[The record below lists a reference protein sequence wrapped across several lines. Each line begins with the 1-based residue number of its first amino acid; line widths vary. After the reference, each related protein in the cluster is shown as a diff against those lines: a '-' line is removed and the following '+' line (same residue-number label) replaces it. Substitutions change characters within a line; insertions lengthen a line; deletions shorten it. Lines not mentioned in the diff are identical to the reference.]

1 MSIREPSTLSLSSCE
16 HMVTP
21 VLEALTTPGAR
32 PFVAGAHGP
41 GLAFILT
48 ALMTTQQRP
57 VDTAAH
63 DGNEA
68 AQRRNNTA
76 AHDGNKAQQRRVDM
90 ASHGEAEAA
99 HRRDLTA
106 AHGGAEAAHRRV
118 DTAAHDGN
126 EAAHRPDESTGDLP
140 FQGILPRTWLILT
153 PTQEDADLLWQ
164 DMAFFFACFALPV
177 DVLTCFPE
185 SGQAPYAA
193 DAPSIDLV
201 AQRMRTLFRLHT
213 HRPAVVITTPAA
225 MLQRLIPPSAFARSC
240 TRLHTGG
247 TIDRESLVRE
257 WLCTGYRRVTVVD
270 IPGEFSI
277 RGGIIDIFSTGHTAP
292 CRIECLGDTIE
303 SIRRFDQATQESTD
317 TMLAADILPARAC
330 LLPPEQSERA
340 LADIPPD
347 AEWRLPDTYPAMAT
361 LPDYMAAS
369 PFVIMDR
376 PITLEHVAR
385 EWGDAAQ
392 EAWEEH
398 DQAHTEATNAPYP
411 EPSRCYA
418 AWDELAQGLAE
429 CPSLACDAIAPSG
442 DSWTPVIT
450 LPIQSPAS
458 AGLGLRGTSFTETL
472 VILERLRR
480 DGPVMV
486 VVRSAGQVG
495 RLLELFAEHQ
505 APATEQNP
513 LDPHHNGPTP
523 LPSGHV
529 PFYILQG
536 VLSSGFVAPSWP
548 FTVIT
553 EEDVFAKIARRRL
566 QPASRTATFLSSLN
580 DVNAGDYVVH
590 AQHGICRYRGLRRL
604 TVQDCDSDY
613 IFLEFSGRD
622 TLYVPLDRLN
632 QIQPY
637 RAGEHAALR
646 LDKLGG
652 TSWAK
657 TKARVAKN
665 IEDMTDELV
674 ELYANREVV
683 TRQPYQGDAMLSHEF
698 DAAFDYEETPD
709 QLKAIEDIQHDLE
722 LPQPMDRLVCGDVG
736 YGKTEVAMRAAF
748 HAVQS
753 HRQVAVL
760 TPTTLLAQQHYE
772 TFTRR
777 FAPFPVHVAV
787 LSRFQSAKEV
797 NALLPDLASGVVDIV
812 IGTHRLLQ
820 KQVQFK
826 HLGLVIIDEE
836 QWFGVRHKE
845 RLKQLRT
852 NVDVLTLTATPIPRT
867 MQMAFSGVR
876 DLSVIDTPP
885 PARLAI
891 RTQIARFHSTL
902 VRDAI
907 RRELARHGQVFYVHN
922 RVETIE
928 RTGQWLQDLVPEAR
942 IVMAHGQL
950 NEHVLEGVML
960 RFLHGEADILL
971 ATAIIQSGL
980 DVPSAN
986 TILVDRAHTFGL
998 AQLYQLRGRV
1008 GRAGEQAY
1016 AYFLFPDEQQLSA
1029 DAQRR
1034 LTAIQEFSD
1043 LGSGFRIAAA
1053 DLEIRGAGN
1062 LLGKQ
1067 QSGNIAAV
1075 GFDLYMRMV
1084 QEAVQRKKG
1093 APIEDEVDPT
1103 LHVNVS
1109 AFLPDNY
1116 VEDDHQRLS
1125 LYKRL
1130 SASQTIGDLALLH
1143 EETRDRYG
1151 TPPEPVERLFE
1162 VMQLRLLARKL
1173 RLESLDATNG
1183 RLTLTFA
1190 PTVTM
1195 AQERLD
1201 WLMRYSEGQLQFP
1214 SPVSCALAMPLETWP
1229 DVAAELQV
1237 ILNGLLDAA
1246 PDKPGAPSLS

>member
-1 MSIREPSTLSLSSCE
+1 MSTREPFTMSSSSGA
-16 HMVTP
+16 HILTP
-21 VLEALTTPGAR
+21 VFEALTTPGTK

-41 GLAFILT
+41 GLAFTLAT
-48 ALMTTQQRP
+48 LMTTQ
-57 VDTAAH
+57 
-63 DGNEA
+63 
-68 AQRRNNTA
+68 
-76 AHDGNKAQQRRVDM
+76 
-90 ASHGEAEAA
+90 
-99 HRRDLTA
+99 HRRDETA
-106 AHGGAEAAHRRV
+106 SAR
-118 DTAAHDGN
+118 
-126 EAAHRPDESTGDLP
+126 DLP
-140 FQGILPRTWLILT
+140 FQGILPHTWLILT
-153 PTQEDADLLWQ
+153 PTQEEAESLFQ
-164 DMAFFFACFALPV
+164 DMAFFFTCFALPV
-177 DVLTCFPE
+177 DALTCFPDH
-185 SGQAPYAA
+185 GQAPYAA
-193 DAPSIDLV
+193 DTPSIDLV
-201 AQRMRTLFRLHT
+201 AQRMRTLFRLHAN
-213 HRPAVVITTPAA
+213 RPAVVITTPAA
-225 MLQRLIPPSAFARSC
+225 ILQRLIPPSAFAQSC
-240 TRLHTGG
+240 AHLHEGG
-247 TIDRESLVRE
+247 TIDRESLIHQL
-257 WLCTGYRRVTVVD
+257 LCTGYRRVSVVD

-277 RGGIIDIFSTGHTAP
+277 RGGIIDIFSTGDAEP

-303 SIRRFDQATQESTD
+303 SIRLFDPTTQESTGSV
-317 TMLAADILPARAC
+317 LAADILPARAY
-330 LLPPEQSERA
+330 LLPPEQSDRA

-347 AEWRLPDTYPAMAT
+347 AEWRLPETYPAMAT
-361 LPDYMAAS
+361 LPDYISTS
-369 PFVIMDR
+369 PFVVMDR
-376 PITLEHVAR
+376 PVTLEHVAR
-385 EWGDAAQ
+385 EWGDAVRG
-392 EAWEEH
+392 AWEEH
-398 DQAHTEATNAPYP
+398 DTTLTGEPHAPYP

-418 AWDELAQGLAE
+418 DWDEFTQCIAD
-429 CPSLACDAIAPSG
+429 CPSLACDAIAPSE

-450 LPIQSPAS
+450 LPIQSANS

-472 VILERLRR
+472 AILERLRR
-480 DGPVMV
+480 DGPVMI

-495 RLLELFAEHQ
+495 RLLELFAEHH

-513 LDPHHNGPTP
+513 LGPHGPTP
-523 LPSGHV
+523 APSEHA

-536 VLSSGFVAPSWP
+536 VLSSGFVAPSFP
-548 FTVIT
+548 FTVVT
-553 EEDVFAKIARRRL
+553 EEDIFAKIPRRRL
-566 QPASRTATFLSSLN
+566 SPTNKTATFLSSLD

-590 AQHGICRYRGLRRL
+590 AQHGICRYQGLRRL
-604 TVQDCDSDY
+604 TVQDFESDY
-613 IFLEFSGRD
+613 LFLEFSGRD

-637 RAGEHAALR
+637 RASEHPATR

-683 TRQPYQGDAMLSHEF
+683 TRQPYQEDAMLSHEF

-709 QLKAIEDIQHDLE
+709 QLKTIEDIQRDLE

-748 HAVQS
+748 HAVQNN
-753 HRQVAVL
+753 RQVAVL

-777 FAPFPVHVAV
+777 FAPFPVRVAV
-787 LSRFQSAKEV
+787 LSRFQSTKEV

-820 KQVQFK
+820 KHVQFK
-826 HLGLVIIDEE
+826 QLGLVIIDEE

-845 RLKQLRT
+845 KLKQLRT
-852 NVDVLTLTATPIPRT
+852 HVDVLTLTATPIPRT
-867 MQMAFSGVR
+867 LQMAFSGVR
-876 DLSVIDTPP
+876 DLSVIHTPP

-891 RTQIARFHSTL
+891 RTQVARFNTTL
-902 VRDAI
+902 IRDAI
-907 RRELARHGQVFYVHN
+907 RRELARNGQVFYVYN
-922 RVETIE
+922 RVDTIE

-942 IVMAHGQL
+942 IVMAHGQI
-950 NEHVLEGVML
+950 NKHVLEGVML
-960 RFLHGEADILL
+960 RFFHGEADILL
-971 ATAIIQSGL
+971 ATSIIQSGL
-980 DVPSAN
+980 DVPRAN

-1016 AYFLFPDEQQLSA
+1016 AYFLFPNEELLST

-1043 LGSGFRIAAA
+1043 LGAGFRIAAA

-1067 QSGNIAAV
+1067 QSGNIAAI

-1084 QEAVQRKKG
+1084 EEAVQRKKG
-1093 APIEDEVDPT
+1093 APVEEEVDPT

-1109 AFLPDNY
+1109 AFIPDHY

-1130 SASQTIGDLALLH
+1130 SASQKIGDLALIH

-1183 RLTLTFA
+1183 KMTLTFA
-1190 PTVTM
+1190 PTATI
-1195 AQERLD
+1195 APEILD
-1201 WLMRYSEGQLQFP
+1201 WLKKHSDDGLQFL
-1214 SPVSCALAMPLETWP
+1214 SPVSFALIMPLEEWS
-1229 DVAAELQV
+1229 DVAAELNV
-1237 ILNGLLDAA
+1237 ILNGLLEAA
-1246 PDKPGAPSLS
+1246 HKPEAPSPS